1 MLFSKAILLL
11 SAAVAPFALAADTAS
26 PLPAAHTITVQVI
39 NATEPTPTPSPSS
52 TPVSTPLLTPS
63 FTPSSMPVIYSS
75 STTLIKAT
83 GTGGVA
89 APTGG
94 RWNTTTP
101 ASPTVKAPAG
111 NPSAPPLTGG
121 AVSGRE
127 VTSAMMAG
135 VVAVAAL
142 VVL

>member
-63 FTPSSMPVIYSS
+63 FTPSSTPVIYSS

-111 NPSAPPLTGG
+111 SPSAPPLTGG

>member
-39 NATEPTPTPSPSS
+39 NATEPTPSPSPSS

-63 FTPSSMPVIYSS
+63 FTPSSTPVIYSS

>member
-39 NATEPTPTPSPSS
+39 NATEPTPSPSPSS

-63 FTPSSMPVIYSS
+63 FTPSFTPSSTPVIYSS

-111 NPSAPPLTGG
+111 NPSEI
-121 AVSGRE
+121 GRAH
-127 VTSAMMAG
+127 V
-135 VVAVAAL
+135 
-142 VVL
+142 